1 MRIYTGKSE
10 LQEYIQKEKQNG
22 KSIGFVP
29 TMGAL
34 HEGHMSLVQHIRPLC
49 DILVCSIFVNPTQ
62 FNDPKDLEK
71 YPVTTDADISLLTEH
86 GCDIVFLPS
95 TKEMY
100 PADEETWSLDLGP
113 IESIWEGEHRPGHFQ
128 GVAQIVYKL
137 FDLVQPDRACFGQKD
152 FQQVMVIKKLI
163 ELKKLPIHLDICPT
177 KRDENGLA
185 LSSRNQNLSEE
196 GRQKASRIYKALS
209 YIQDTIHNEE
219 VHSLLKK
226 ATEIIEEDRDLKI
239 EYLSICETE
248 NLKEIKSIQAA
259 QKYVILVAAWLEG
272 VRLIDNKVVYT

>member
-1 MRIYTGKSE
+1 MRIYTRKSE

-34 HEGHMSLVQHIRPLC
+34 HAGHMSLVQHIRPLC

-86 GCDIVFLPS
+86 GCDVVFLPN
-95 TKEMY
+95 KEEMY
-100 PADEETWSLDLGP
+100 PPNEETWSLDLGP

-128 GVAQIVYKL
+128 GVAQIVNKL

-163 ELKKLPIHLDICPT
+163 ELKELPIHLDICPT

-196 GRQKASRIYKALS
+196 GGQKASRIYKALS
-209 YIQDTIHNEE
+209 YIQGAIHKED
-219 VHSLLKK
+219 VRFLLKK
-226 ATEIIEEDRDLKI
+226 ATEIIEEDGDLKI

-248 NLKEIKSIQAA
+248 NLKEVDSIQVA
-259 QKYVILVAAWLEG
+259 QEYVILVAAWLEG
-272 VRLIDNKVVYT
+272 VRLIDNKMIYT